1 MGNLSARIRV
11 QNSTEKP
18 RIVWVEPW
26 AEDFTLL
33 AGEELE
39 IVAHGTTEQPWFH
52 IVEWPDSTQVYLEG
66 VSEDYEV
73 LQGRI
78 HLECGH
84 NRKAACDAGLKL

>member
-1 MGNLSARIRV
+1 MGNLSARIQV

-39 IVAHGTTEQPWFH
+39 IIAHSTTEQPWFYV
-52 IVEWPDSTQVYLEG
+52 VECPESTQVYLEG
-66 VSEDYEV
+66 VSKDYEV
-73 LQGRI
+73 LQNGI

-84 NRKAACDAGLKL
+84 NRKAALDAGLKL

>member
-1 MGNLSARIRV
+1 MGNMSARIQV

-33 AGEELE
+33 AGEQLE
-39 IVAHGTTEQPWFH
+39 IIARSTTEQPWFSV
-52 IVEWPDSTQVYLEG
+52 VEWPESTQIYLEG
-66 VSEDYEV
+66 VSTFEV
-73 LQGRI
+73 LQNGI

-84 NRKAACDAGLKL
+84 NRKAARDAGLEL

>member
-1 MGNLSARIRV
+1 LGNLSARIRV
-11 QNSTEKP
+11 QNSTKKP

-39 IVAHGTTEQPWFH
+39 IIARSTTEQPQFYV
-52 IVEWPDSTQVYLEG
+52 VEWPESTQVYLEG
-66 VSEDYEV
+66 ESAAHEV
-73 LQGRI
+73 LQNGI

>member
-11 QNSTEKP
+11 QNNTEKP

-39 IVAHGTTEQPWFH
+39 IIARGTTEQPWFH

-73 LQGRI
+73 LQSGI